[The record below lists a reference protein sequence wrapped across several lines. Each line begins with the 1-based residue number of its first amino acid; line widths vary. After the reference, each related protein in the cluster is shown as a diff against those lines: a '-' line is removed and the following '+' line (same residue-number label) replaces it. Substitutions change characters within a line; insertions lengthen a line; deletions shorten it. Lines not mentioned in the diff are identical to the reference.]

1 MIDLIKRF
9 MPANFNDLLAFLY
22 FPFVLVWVIMLA
34 LIYIYFD
41 VGIIESL
48 GLGTATG
55 VILSKFSD
63 IYQFYFRRAPDLPVT
78 TETKTTSSSVSTST
92 TPDDIKGDKV

>member
-1 MIDLIKRF
+1 MKATLAKF
-9 MPANFNDLLAFLY
+9 LPANFNDFLALLY
-22 FPFVLVWVIMLA
+22 FPFIIAWIVMLA
-34 LIYIYFD
+34 LIYKFVD

-63 IYQFYFRRAPDLPVT
+63 IYQFYFRKA
-78 TETKTTSSSVSTST
+78 
-92 TPDDIKGDKV
+92 KGE

>member
-1 MIDLIKRF
+1 MKW
-9 MPANFNDLLAFLY
+9 MPANFNDLLALLY

-34 LIYIYFD
+34 LIYKYFS
-41 VGIIESL
+41 VSIIESL

-63 IYQFYFRRAPDLPVT
+63 IYQFYFRRAPDVPAT
-78 TETKTTSSSVSTST
+78 TLETKTTSVSTTT
-92 TPDDIKGDKV
+92 TPPAEGDKK